1 MLNTNISTLLKS
13 SYYCFIGVKITNYM
27 SKKEITQRPDLLSNF
42 YSKCKDFLQTSFIQL
57 KKRYD
62 FNDPVLPLLN
72 YLNPKEALSNMARES
87 TPSIQNLIQKL
98 PRIDNSE
105 NEKEI
110 QVIDDQCRSLPL
122 GSFSS
127 VITEE
132 KETDKF
138 WSKLYNYKHDEIV
151 PYKELAKFFLSVL
164 SLPHSNADCERMFSK
179 INRTKTSSRN
189 RMITDTVSA
198 SLMACELLSNSSNSN
213 SNKKG
218 NCITFKPTIQM
229 LKLIQSNTLYPNEN
243 DDNETEEINLSLF
256 HN

>member
-1 MLNTNISTLLKS
+1 MLNTNVLTLLKS

-27 SKKEITQRPDLLSNF
+27 SKKEITQRPDLLCNF
-42 YSKCKDFLQTSFIQL
+42 YSKCKDFLQTSCIQL

-72 YLNPKEALSNMARES
+72 CLNPKEALSNMARES

-98 PRIDNSE
+98 PRIVNSE
-105 NEKEI
+105 NEI
-110 QVIDDQCRSLPL
+110 QVIDDQWRSLPL
-122 GSFSS
+122 ESFSS

-138 WSKLYNYKHDEIV
+138 WSKLYNYKNNEIV
-151 PYKELAKFFLSVL
+151 PFKELAKFFLSVL

-179 INRTKTSSRN
+179 INRTKTSFRN

-198 SLMACELLSNSSNSN
+198 SLMACELLSNSSNSD

-229 LKLIQSNTLYPNEN
+229 LKLMQSNTLYPNGN
-243 DDNETEEINLSLF
+243 DDNETEEINSSLF
-256 HN
+256 HT